1 MAVMWQLDLKVS
13 TQRVKE
19 DGMLSLCFY
28 YTDGILHVWNTKTQ
42 ALEKAVQE
50 HRQVMRRY
58 EIVRYVLIRILYSGI
73 ICGVSWNP
81 SGECLYTADK
91 KKTICMWDTALH

>member
-19 DGMLSLCFY
+19 EDGVLSY

-50 HRQVMRRY
+50 HRQVVTSY
-58 EIVRYVLIRILYSGI
+58 EIM
-73 ICGVSWNP
+73 
-81 SGECLYTADK
+81 E
-91 KKTICMWDTALH
+91 